1 MTSELEERSRA
12 FAGEIGDMIAATLGD
27 HVQMVSVKLGD
38 RYAVRPDG
46 ATRNDQRIPLHVQGQ
61 HLADL
66 AVAVFLQLDHA
77 REHLK
82 ATRTDIAVY
91 STLDRTPLVR
101 LEYLS
106 EMRNDPICHWQF
118 HGERGAFSHLLAI
131 AHAKDSR
138 QVKQPHDLSSVHL
151 PVGGERFRPCLEDV
165 LEMLIRDCGVDAVDG
180 WQAALEEGREKWRM
194 RQFRTTVRDLQQEA
208 ADVLEKYGWTVS
220 PPESGSTPHL
230 APYRQW

>member
-1 MTSELEERSRA
+1 MTSELEEQSRA
-12 FAGEIGDMIAATLGD
+12 FAGELGDMIAATLGNS
-27 HVQMVSVKLGD
+27 VQMVSVKFGD

-46 ATRNDQRIPLHVQGQ
+46 KSWKDQRVPLHVQGQ

-66 AVAVFLQLDHA
+66 TVAVFLQLDHA

-82 ATRTDIAVY
+82 ATRSDVAVY

-101 LEYLS
+101 LEYRHD
-106 EMRNDPICHWQF
+106 MRTDPVCHWQF

-131 AHAKDSR
+131 AHATNSR
-138 QVKQPHDLSSVHL
+138 QVPQPHDLSSVHL

-180 WQAALEEGREKWRM
+180 WQAALEGGREKWRM
-194 RQFRTTVRDLQQEA
+194 KQFLTTVRDLQQEA
-208 ADVLEKYGWTVS
+208 ADVLAKHGWSVS
-220 PPESGSTPHL
+220 PPEDDFTPHL

>member
-1 MTSELEERSRA
+1 MTSDLEERSRE
-12 FAGEIGDMIAATLGD
+12 FAGEIGDMVAATLGN
-27 HVQMVSVKLGD
+27 HVPMVSVKFD
-38 RYAVRPDG
+38 ERYVVRPDG
-46 ATRNDQRIPLHVQGQ
+46 VLKKDQRIPLHVQGQ

-77 REHLK
+77 GEHLK
-82 ATRTDIAVY
+82 AQRTDIAVY

-106 EMRNDPICHWQF
+106 DMRNDPVCHWQF
-118 HGERGAFSHLLAI
+118 HGERGAFSHLLSI
-131 AHAKDSR
+131 AHAKNSR
-138 QVKQPHDLSSVHL
+138 QVSQPHDLSSVHL

-165 LEMLIRDCGVDAVDG
+165 LEMLIKDCGVDAVEG
-180 WQAALEEGREKWRM
+180 WQAALEDGRERWRM

-220 PPESGSTPHL
+220 APMKDFTPHL

>member
-1 MTSELEERSRA
+1 MTSDLEERSRE
-12 FAGEIGDMIAATLGD
+12 FAGEIGDMIAATLGN
-27 HVQMVSVKLGD
+27 HVQMVSVKFD
-38 RYAVRPDG
+38 ERYVVRPDG
-46 ATRNDQRIPLHVQGQ
+46 LLKKDQRIPLHVQGQ

-77 REHLK
+77 GEHLK
-82 ATRTDIAVY
+82 AQRTDIAVY

-106 EMRNDPICHWQF
+106 DMRKDPVCHWQF
-118 HGERGAFSHLLAI
+118 HGERGAFSHLLSI
-131 AHAKDSR
+131 AHAKNSR
-138 QVKQPHDLSSVHL
+138 QVSQPHDLSSVHL

-165 LEMLIRDCGVDAVDG
+165 LEMLIKDCGVDAVEG
-180 WQAALEEGREKWRM
+180 WQAALEDGRERWRM

-220 PPESGSTPHL
+220 PPKKDFTPHL